1 MATRTEDALTRLLA
15 VALVLQSIDDGDL
28 VANKVTLSLSLQEV
42 AKHIGDA
49 HGLDFMSMLEAAAD
63 HLREVAN
70 SVDTAEDLTAATIS
84 KAMKK

>member
-1 MATRTEDALTRLLA
+1 VTTRTEYALTRLLA

-49 HGLDFMSMLEAAAD
+49 HGLDFMSMVEAAAD

-70 SVDTAEDLTAATIS
+70 SVDAAEDLTAATIS

>member
-15 VALVLQSIDDGDL
+15 VALVLQSIDNGDL

-49 HGLDFMSMLEAAAD
+49 HGLDFMSMVEAAAA

-70 SVDTAEDLTAATIS
+70 GVDAVEDLTAATIS